1 MTEKQNQQKNHS
13 TEQNQGNAP
22 SFALRKLLWEQNLD
36 LVKRFE
42 KLIAD
47 WYQLVV
53 KSKIKAIQM
62 HESLSEPVG
71 ATSGGSFSGSQISSD
86 IELDLEPERYTPPPQ
101 QPSPQPEHST
111 PPPRQ
116 PSPQQNKPWRWSLVW
131 LGILGAF
138 GGLGTAALIWLTAL
152 PPLPN
157 CQQVSQLTVDGERLY
172 CAQQAA
178 QTGELPKIVASLEM
192 LKQWDKD
199 HPLHAEASR
208 LIDEWS
214 ARILANARLKMQ
226 QNDAKGAI
234 DAIKHIPKTS
244 PAYADGQEIVKEW
257 QQQWQKGKA
266 IYAKAQTAMKQQDWD
281 EVSDQI
287 LALSKFDHEYW
298 STNQA
303 NALSQQLGVERQA
316 RQVLAQAQKL
326 SKNNSYSGVK
336 EAVTLAQ
343 KVPIKTYAGADARVN
358 LTEWSKVLL
367 TGGFRQW
374 DSDDRGGAIITLF
387 LSPVSNTAP
396 EVQDLVRFG
405 NAYNLVNSA
414 ESSWVPTENQIW
426 NMMEAIAAIKQVKA
440 TSPFY
445 PQAQAYL
452 KDWQTSLKDLVQ
464 VKYATMAAGMGQ
476 HSTLKLAIAQA
487 KQVPLGHARRL
498 QAQTLIAYWVAE
510 VQRIEDEPFMVRAK
524 DLAKSG
530 KVPDLKLAIA
540 QARHIQ
546 LGRSLRGQAQD
557 WIATWRD
564 QIQVIEDQPILA
576 QAQAFGRQG
585 KLSEAIDAAS
595 RIKAGRALYPEAHA
609 AAEGWRAEQIR
620 IAQIAQDQP
629 ILNQARAMAA
639 SGNLRGAINM
649 AAQIGFGR
657 ALYYEAQSSI
667 GRWQDELRPP
677 AYIPPEPSQEQSPD
691 GSGGNWSDSGASASD
706 SPSEDNYVPPSSQEP
721 AAPIYETPAPAEGSA
736 PNDASII
743 DAMPIDELVPS
754 YDNGT
759 PSSVYEPPQTADP
772 QADQSMTG
780 YYDQRYYD
788 KPGN

>member
-1 MTEKQNQQKNHS
+1 MTEKRNQQKNHNIGH
-13 TEQNQGNAP
+13 QDNAP
-22 SFALRKLLWEQNLD
+22 SFAPHKLLWEQNLE
-36 LVKRFE
+36 LLKRFE

-47 WYQLVV
+47 WYQLAV
-53 KSKIKAIQM
+53 KSRAKAIQM
-62 HESLSEPVG
+62 HESLSEPIG
-71 ATSGGSFSGSQISSD
+71 ATSGGLFLGGQTSSD
-86 IELDLEPERYTPPPQ
+86 VELELEPERYTPP
-101 QPSPQPEHST
+101 
-111 PPPRQ
+111 RQ
-116 PSPQQNKPWRWSLVW
+116 PNSQEHKPWRWSLIW

-138 GGLGTAALIWLTAL
+138 GGLGTAALVWLTAL

-157 CQQVSQLTVDGERLY
+157 CQQASQLTVDGERLY

-192 LKQWDKD
+192 LKQWDQD
-199 HPLHAEASR
+199 HPLHSEAAR
-208 LIDEWS
+208 LIDDWS

-257 QQQWQKGKA
+257 RQQWQKGKD
-266 IYAKAQTAMKQQDWD
+266 IYGKAQTAMKQQDWD

-287 LALSKFDHEYW
+287 LALSKFEHEYW
-298 STNQA
+298 NTNQT

-326 SKNNSYSGVK
+326 SKNDSYSGVK
-336 EAVTLAQ
+336 DAVILAQ

-358 LTEWSKVLL
+358 LTQWSKILL

-374 DSDDRGGAIITLF
+374 DSGDRGGAIMTIL
-387 LSPVSNTAP
+387 LPPASNTAP

-405 NAYNLVNSA
+405 NAYNLVNSTA
-414 ESSWVPTENQIW
+414 SLWVPTENQIW
-426 NMMEAIAAIKQVKA
+426 NMMEAIAAIKQVKS

-498 QAQTLIAYWVAE
+498 QAQTLIAYWGEE

-530 KVPDLKLAIA
+530 KIPDLKLAIA
-540 QARHIQ
+540 QARHVQ
-546 LGRSLRGQAQD
+546 LGRALRGQAQD

-564 QIQVIEDQPILA
+564 QIEVIEDQPILA

-595 RIKAGRALYPEAHA
+595 RIKAKRALYPEAQA
-609 AAEGWRAEQIR
+609 AVSGWRAEQIR

-629 ILNQARAMAA
+629 ILNQARAMAS
-639 SGNLRGAINM
+639 SGNLGGAIDI
-649 AAQIGFGR
+649 ASQIGSGR
-657 ALYYEAQSSI
+657 ALYYEAQGSI
-667 GRWQDELRPP
+667 GRWREELRPP
-677 AYIPPEPSQEQSPD
+677 VYIPPANQEQVPD
-691 GSGGNWSDSGASASD
+691 YTPPDSGEYGTDSANGAGD
-706 SPSEDNYVPPSSQEP
+706 SYIPPAPEFSPVEDPS
-721 AAPIYETPAPAEGSA
+721 APTTEIPAPAAESN
-736 PNDASII
+736 PNDSPAI
-743 DAMPIDELVPS
+743 DAMPLDDLVPS
-754 YDNGT
+754 YDGA
-759 PSSVYEPPQTADP
+759 SSPVYEPPQTAEPDP
-772 QADQSMTG
+772 QTSNSMTG